1 MFKIAIID
9 DDDIIRENI
18 TELLTSHSFNATAYE
33 DADTAIKEIS
43 ATLPDLILCD
53 IMMPQTHGYE
63 VLNILKENEK
73 TSCIPFIF
81 ITAKAEISDIR
92 VGMELGADDYL
103 IKPFTTEQLLNAI
116 NTRIDAIARNNRKKE
131 NDLQNS
137 LNNLSQVISH
147 EYNTPLNGI
156 IGLSD
161 ILLETIN
168 NKSFEEVVKCIQLIK
183 ESGLRLKRMNHKL
196 INFINT
202 FNNVKPLSPN
212 IITIEEFQD
221 ITSSIVK
228 RIAKEQNRENDLVS
242 TVKPTNQTAYIV
254 FPTLYL
260 ETIIEEIAFN
270 AFKFSNKGTPV
281 NINFSFESK
290 SQICVTIKNSSA
302 EKPNFIRDETVL
314 DFNRTQSGGQGLT
327 MGLLMIDKLCA
338 LQNSTFT
345 IEEFKLLVKASFKI
359 KYLSKG

>member
-18 TELLTSHSFNATAYE
+18 TELLKANSFDVTAYE
-33 DADTAIKEIS
+33 DAEKALREIS
-43 ATLPDLILCD
+43 VSPPDLILCD

-63 VLNILKENEK
+63 MLNMLKENDQ
-73 TSCIPFIF
+73 TNCIPFIF
-81 ITAKAEISDIR
+81 ITAKAEIADIR

-103 IKPFTTEQLLNAI
+103 IKPFTTEQLLTAI
-116 NTRIDAIARNNRKKE
+116 NTRMGAIERNNRKKE

-168 NKSFEEVVKCIQLIK
+168 NKNFEEVAKCIQLIK

-221 ITSSIVK
+221 ITTTIIK
-228 RIAKEQNRENDLVS
+228 RIAREQNREKDLIS
-242 TVKPTNQTAYIV
+242 AVKPTNQSAYIV
-254 FPTLYL
+254 FPILYL
-260 ETIIEEIAFN
+260 ETIMEEIAFN
-270 AFKFSNKGTPV
+270 AFKFSKKGSPV
-281 NINFSFESK
+281 NINFSFEPK
-290 SQICVTIKNSSA
+290 SQICVTIKNTSA
-302 EKPNFIRDETVL
+302 EKPNFVRDETVL
-314 DFNRTQSGGQGLT
+314 DFNRTQHGGQGLT

-338 LQNSTFT
+338 LQNSIFT
-345 IEEFKLLVKASFKI
+345 VEEFKLLVKSTLKI
-359 KYLSKG
+359 KYLSKA

>member
-9 DDDIIRENI
+9 DDDIIRENL
-18 TELLTSHSFNATAYE
+18 TELLTSYSFSATAYE

-43 ATLPDLILCD
+43 AAPPDLILCD

-81 ITAKAEISDIR
+81 ITAKAEIADIR
-92 VGMELGADDYL
+92 VGMEMGADDYL
-103 IKPFTTEQLLNAI
+103 IKPFTKEQLLTAI
-116 NTRIDAIARNNRKKE
+116 NTRKDAIARVNRKKE
-131 NDLQNS
+131 TDLQSS
-137 LNNLSQVISH
+137 LDNLSQVISH

-161 ILLETIN
+161 VLLETIK

-196 INFINT
+196 INFITT

-212 IITIEEFQD
+212 IITIEEFQN
-221 ITSSIVK
+221 ITSTIIK
-228 RIAKEQNRENDLVS
+228 RIAREQNRENDSVS
-242 TVKPTNQTAYIV
+242 AAKLSNQTSYIV

-281 NINFSFESK
+281 NINFSLEPK
-290 SQICVTIKNSSA
+290 SQICISIKNTSI

-314 DFNRTQSGGQGLT
+314 DFKRTKNGGQGLT

-338 LQNSTFT
+338 LQNCIFV
-345 IEEFKLLVKASFKI
+345 IEEFKLMVKASFKI
-359 KYLSKG
+359 KYLNKS